1 MQENTPD
8 SGKKSIAYS
17 PKLMSQVAIFP
28 LQNPGGAHFVERSNG
43 CISVATMPS
52 RWGWT
57 YGRIPRLFLIYV
69 RSLIQTN
76 SDKIDTEKR
85 IVKIDGSF
93 RSFCEEVGLAEGTSM
108 EDVEKS
114 LLCLS
119 GTTFNVSL
127 KGKTPDGVPFVEGR
141 NMRIISRFH
150 LRFPNTKGNY
160 LGPIKDNDPASYI
173 EFSEEMWQIFT
184 DNSVPLNRQIAL
196 DLGKS
201 ARALDIYQWLAYRS
215 YNLRKPAFVP
225 WESIRLQFDSE
236 DTPMYTF
243 RQRFRKA
250 LQKVCDAWL
259 EVKVICGKD
268 GLTVFPCTSSIKS
281 EVRTILEDELDEL
294 KHEADSHV
302 SSNPF

>member
-8 SGKKSIAYS
+8 SGKKSITYS
-17 PKLMSQVAIFP
+17 PKLMSQVAVFP
-28 LQNPGGAHFVERSNG
+28 LKNPEGARFVERTNG
-43 CISVATMPS
+43 SISVATVPS
-52 RWGWT
+52 RWGWA

-69 RSLIQTN
+69 RSLVQTG
-76 SDKIDTEKR
+76 SDKIDIEKR

-93 RSFCEEVGLAEGTSM
+93 RSFCEEMGLSEGTSM

-127 KGKTPDGVPFVEGR
+127 KGETPDGVPFVEGR

-225 WESIRLQFDSE
+225 WESVRAQFDSA
-236 DTPMYTF
+236 DTSMRTF
-243 RQRFRKA
+243 KQRFRNA
-250 LQKVCDAWL
+250 LEKVCDAWP
-259 EVKVICGKD
+259 EAKVVCGKD
-268 GLTVFPCTSSIKS
+268 GLTVFPCVSSIES
-281 EVRTILEDELDEL
+281 EGRTVLEG
-294 KHEADSHV
+294 EAESHV